1 MTRRHATLACLMGF
15 NPTPPPRPRGTRPCA
30 ICLATVHKHLHTRG
44 HTKAHSGSG
53 DSRLLYLL
61 LPKAASRRRSA
72 VSKTTYVTR
81 ISEAAV
87 RHPTLR
93 FPPRQSHLGIVHS
106 LRNAH
111 NEP

>member
-1 MTRRHATLACLMGF
+1 MAVATADD
-15 NPTPPPRPRGTRPCA
+15 A
-30 ICLATVHKHLHTRG
+30 V
-44 HTKAHSGSG
+44 
-53 DSRLLYLL
+53 LYLL

-72 VSKTTYVTR
+72 VSKRTYVTR

-93 FPPRQSHLGIVHS
+93 VPPRQSHLGIVHS
-106 LRNAH
+106 LRIAH